1 MSLSCFDEKRFILGD
16 GIHTLAY
23 IHKDLRKQI
32 HANDHKQE
40 KILIDEEKF
49 KNIVNKRRDSHR

>member
-1 MSLSCFDEKRFILGD
+1 MSLSCFDKKGFVLGD

-32 HANDHKQE
+32 HANDYKQE
-40 KILIDEEKF
+40 KILIDKEKF
-49 KNIVNKRRDSHR
+49 KNILSKRRDSHR